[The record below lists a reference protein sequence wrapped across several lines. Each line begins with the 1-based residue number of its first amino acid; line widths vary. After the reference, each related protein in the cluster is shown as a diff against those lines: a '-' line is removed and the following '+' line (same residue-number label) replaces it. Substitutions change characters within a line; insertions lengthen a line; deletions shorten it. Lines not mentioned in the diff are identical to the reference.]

1 MAPRASTKKYLESEK
16 FSQIR
21 ADLLSQLQRT
31 GTSDSYFF
39 DLVDDYMDM
48 WVTKCLLVEDI
59 QRRGVM
65 IKYDNGGGQKGFRK
79 NDSIE
84 QRLRVNAQMLKLLS
98 QLGIEPTQRLGSTPD
113 EPGGE
118 EDEKL

>member
-1 MAPRASTKKYLESEK
+1 MAPKASTKRYLESDK
-16 FSQIR
+16 FRTIR
-21 ADLLSQLQRT
+21 TDLLAQLQRT

-84 QRLRVNAQMLKLLS
+84 QRLKVNAQMLKLLS
-98 QLGIEPTQRLGSTPD
+98 QLGIEPNQRLGATPD
-113 EPGGE
+113 DVGGE
-118 EDEKL
+118 EDDKL